1 MANDNP
7 DLLVSLGRLERFKDN
22 LAPVAVTGSYD
33 DLEDKP
39 VIPTVPTAVSS
50 FTNDAGYITE
60 NQAVEAAKPKGVIVE
75 TLPEPQEA
83 DDNTFYYVLADDGAD
98 DDIYDEYR
106 LINGKLERLG
116 SGRRID
122 LTGYLKESDIASDA
136 DIDAMF
142 ED

>member
-7 DLLVSLGRLERFKDN
+7 DLLVSLGRLERFKN
-22 LAPVAVTGSYD
+22 KLAPVAVTGSYD

-39 VIPTVPTAVSS
+39 VIPTVPAAVSA

-60 NQAVEAAKPKGVIVE
+60 LEAVEAAKLKKAIVE
-75 TLPEPQEA
+75 ELPDPGEA
-83 DDNTFYYVLADDGAD
+83 DDNTIYLILAEDGGD
-98 DDIYDEYR
+98 DDIYDEYL
-106 LINGKLERLG
+106 LIGGALEKIG
-116 SGRRID
+116 STRIS
-122 LTGYLKESDIASDA
+122 LEGYLTEDDLASDA